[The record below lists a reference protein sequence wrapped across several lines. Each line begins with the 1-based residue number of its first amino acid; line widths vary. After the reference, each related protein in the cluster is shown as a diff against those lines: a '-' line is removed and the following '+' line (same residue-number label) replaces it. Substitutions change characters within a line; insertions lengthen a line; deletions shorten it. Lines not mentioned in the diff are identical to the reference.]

1 MAIAL
6 LPVIVLLLVVVF
18 SPILSPVGM
27 VASGYSLWGI
37 MLVTGTY
44 LFWLAFLMISLW
56 HGYRMPLPLLGPIV
70 FFVLIIMV
78 AHSFIR
84 KERGIGYEWK
94 GRKVS

>member
-1 MAIAL
+1 
-6 LPVIVLLLVVVF
+6 
-18 SPILSPVGM
+18 
-27 VASGYSLWGI
+27 
-37 MLVTGTY
+37 
-44 LFWLAFLMISLW
+44 MISLW